1 MDENRNAFIFYPSFT
16 EQIEVIKDVRIKG
29 DLYRAVSLYGCTGEI
44 PDFSDIDPLGMLDG
58 LFLAMKRAIDDQH
71 KRREIQRRN
80 GAKGGAPIGNNNARR
95 KPETSENNPKQPETS
110 ENNLNKDKDKDKDK
124 DNKELSNESK
134 KKTRCVFSAPS
145 LDEVKE
151 FFKVNNFS
159 SNPEAFFDYYDAN
172 GWTQGNRKPLKK
184 WEAAARQ
191 WERRQEEFAP
201 ARSTAR
207 HRQQEQPPTA
217 ATAPED
223 EPTDFGGKQY

>member
-16 EQIEVIKDVRIKG
+16 EQIEAIKDVRIKG
-29 DLYRAVSLYGCTGEI
+29 DLYRAVSLYGCAGEM

-58 LFLAMKRAIDDQH
+58 LFLAIKRAIDDQY

-110 ENNLNKDKDKDKDK
+110 ENNLNKDKDKDK
-124 DNKELSNESK
+124 KELSNERK

-159 SNPEAFFDYYDAN
+159 SDPEKFFYHYEAN
-172 GWTQGNRKPLKK
+172 GWRQSNGLSLKK
-184 WEAAARQ
+184 WELAAHGWEKRQ
-191 WERRQEEFAP
+191 PEFAP

-207 HRQQEQPPTA
+207 HRQQEQPPTV
-217 ATAPED
+217 ATVQED
-223 EPTDFGGKQY
+223 EPTDFGGVRY